1 MLLDMGGLD
10 LTCCT
15 SKIDL
20 PRDSQ
25 DVLDMVLSR
34 DSLVVS
40 IPGMPC
46 GNVKNE
52 LMQLCEQLQALHV
65 QAIWPLVPPEQALQ
79 HTCAKLR
86 MSGQGTPSGVTYGDA
101 RHVTSS
107 QCAARKQG

>member
-65 QAIWPLVPPEQALQ
+65 QAIWPLVPRNRL
-79 HTCAKLR
+79 
-86 MSGQGTPSGVTYGDA
+86 SSTPVQNSECQVKA
-101 RHVTSS
+101 HPLE
-107 QCAARKQG
+107 